1 MCWKP
6 YIYKI
11 LLSVLL
17 IAATQQA
24 FSQSE
29 KRLVRQGNR
38 EYTDQKFGDA
48 EIDYRRAMS
57 SDENYADAVFNAGD
71 ALYNQGKYEEA
82 AKLFQQN
89 YEMNED
95 NQKKASAMY
104 NMGNSLLKAENF
116 GESIEAYKKSLRLDP
131 NNMEAKYNLA
141 YAQDML
147 QQQQNQQNQQQN
159 NGEQQDQDNQDQE
172 NQNQQD
178 QNQQDQDQQNQDQQN
193 QDQQNQ
199 QDQEQQNQ
207 SQDQQISKED
217 AERILNALAN
227 DEKEIQEKVN
237 DEKANAAVV
246 VGSGKNW

>member
-1 MCWKP
+1 MCWKLSL
-6 YIYKI
+6 YKI
-11 LLSVLL
+11 LLSLLL

-48 EIDYRRAMS
+48 EIAYRRAMS
-57 SDENYADAVFNAGD
+57 GDENYADAVFNAGD

-82 AKLFQQN
+82 AKLFRQN

-95 NQKKASAMY
+95 SQKKASAMY

-116 GESIEAYKKSLRLDP
+116 GESIEAYKNSLRLDP

-159 NGEQQDQDNQDQE
+159 NGEQQDQDKQDQE

-178 QNQQDQDQQNQDQQN
+178 QDQQDQDQQDQDQQN

-237 DEKANAAVV
+237 DEKAKAAVV